1 MLTRP
6 CRAAAVHKP
15 REPRNNAR
23 SCSPE
28 PVLQGN
34 IDEEDKVDMLASDDD
49 LNDLDLQLLALA
61 EDDNTKRRRKKRART
76 KARQAGAGD
85 NNKKRMSLS
94 DLPQE
99 VLKTVSAALVLLLFC
114 GPL

>member
-1 MLTRP
+1 M
-6 CRAAAVHKP
+6 
-15 REPRNNAR
+15 
-23 SCSPE
+23 
-28 PVLQGN
+28 QGN

-99 VLKTVSAALVLLLFC
+99 VLKTVSAALVRLLFC